1 MALYSTKHDRD
12 WFQPRGVH
20 TGIFTSTILTG
31 LGYGQQWNIIR
42 RKFCVHGNAAR
53 RFTFAHIMHRMGF
66 WTADIHAQATILD
79 ESFYRRVFTDPSIS
93 FLAES
98 QSPKLQ
104 VFRGMQWARLMDHW
118 LGWMHSMV
126 SVCHNSNHR

>member
-1 MALYSTKHDRD
+1 
-12 WFQPRGVH
+12 
-20 TGIFTSTILTG
+20 
-31 LGYGQQWNIIR
+31 
-42 RKFCVHGNAAR
+42 
-53 RFTFAHIMHRMGF
+53 MHRMGF
-66 WTADIHAQATILD
+66 WAADIHAQAAILD

-118 LGWMHSMV
+118 LLWLCAMV
-126 SVCHNSNHR
+126 ATQHCNNHR